1 MIPMAA
7 PEKLDLRSHDAAG
20 ASRRLVHAETRR
32 RGGEKIVDDAVESF
46 LERSRAKV
54 DWPPFSRHLVN
65 RIRIG

>member
-1 MIPMAA
+1 MMIPMAA

-32 RGGEKIVDDAVESF
+32 RGGEKIVDNAVESF

-54 DWPPFSRHLVN
+54 D
-65 RIRIG
+65 